1 MKKALSVI
9 IILLI
14 TFTAF
19 AQKRTVFI
27 NEFFNDI
34 DIPEGWNVTGGGK
47 NNWSISESNLAGGNA
62 NELKFSWTP
71 QHYGISRMV
80 TNAVD
85 LTNVNSVYLSF
96 KHFLNNHD
104 GENTIGVATSSDN
117 GNTWNIA
124 WSQSYSSTGG
134 FVINENI
141 STSDMGK
148 SNVLFCI
155 FFDGVSNTITSWHF
169 DDFMILT
176 QDDYNINLLSIDVNN
191 NLNAGETD
199 ITFTIQNEGISTVES
214 FEARYDIKGL
224 CSVTQTF
231 NTNMGTLD
239 SKQFTFDTPAVIPPG
254 TYNLSV
260 EITSINNNED
270 NYPNNN
276 IIEEE
281 LSVIMGLVDRKP
293 LIEHFSSST
302 CGPCVS
308 VNQSMLYLT
317 KQNKDKFTYVKYTTS
332 WPSPG
337 DPYHTEEGSERTY
350 FYWVSGVPQIYLDA
364 RDMGT
369 PITQIDLNERYD
381 AASYMDIK
389 GSFTTNGNTIK
400 VIADFMAY
408 KDIPSAKA
416 FVVVNE
422 KTTIGNNGSNG
433 EEEFHH
439 VMMKM
444 LSGTSG
450 SEISLKA
457 GEYKR
462 LEYSYDMSQTFVE
475 EMDDL
480 EVALWVQNLNDWEV
494 YNSNFAYEYS
504 EHPYPAKNLRLQENE
519 GNLDITWD
527 APESTTYTGFN
538 LYVNNV
544 LVKSNTNEMGY
555 TYENVGNY
563 CIVKVETLYGNR
575 KSVSIIKTYPTS
587 DDGNEDD
594 GNEDDGNEDD
604 GNEDDNVSIEENIS
618 SINIHPNPVND
629 KLYIETDIK
638 IEEVVVYDIFGRLQ
652 LSAISGQQSAIDVT
666 NLNNGIYFVK
676 IVTDNG
682 DIVKRFVKK

>member
-1 MKKALSVI
+1 MKKALSII

-34 DIPEGWNVTGGGK
+34 DIPEGWKVTGGGK

-281 LSVIMGLVDRKP
+281 
-293 LIEHFSSST
+293 
-302 CGPCVS
+302 
-308 VNQSMLYLT
+308 
-317 KQNKDKFTYVKYTTS
+317 
-332 WPSPG
+332 
-337 DPYHTEEGSERTY
+337 
-350 FYWVSGVPQIYLDA
+350 
-364 RDMGT
+364 
-369 PITQIDLNERYD
+369 
-381 AASYMDIK
+381 
-389 GSFTTNGNTIK
+389 
-400 VIADFMAY
+400 
-408 KDIPSAKA
+408 
-416 FVVVNE
+416 
-422 KTTIGNNGSNG
+422 
-433 EEEFHH
+433 
-439 VMMKM
+439 
-444 LSGTSG
+444 
-450 SEISLKA
+450 
-457 GEYKR
+457 
-462 LEYSYDMSQTFVE
+462 
-475 EMDDL
+475 
-480 EVALWVQNLNDWEV
+480 
-494 YNSNFAYEYS
+494 
-504 EHPYPAKNLRLQENE
+504 
-519 GNLDITWD
+519 
-527 APESTTYTGFN
+527 
-538 LYVNNV
+538 
-544 LVKSNTNEMGY
+544 
-555 TYENVGNY
+555 Y
-563 CIVKVETLYGNR
+563 CIVDPNVNIYKLNLAKDFITVCDRLYEERKVEEYKMISQHLKDFIRNRTL
-575 KSVSIIKTYPTS
+575 
-587 DDGNEDD
+587 EL
-594 GNEDDGNEDD
+594 
-604 GNEDDNVSIEENIS
+604 EENWQEHS
-618 SINIHPNPVND
+618 
-629 KLYIETDIK
+629 KLRLTKKDLEILKIKLKELRETI
-638 IEEVVVYDIFGRLQ
+638 
-652 LSAISGQQSAIDVT
+652 
-666 NLNNGIYFVK
+666 
-676 IVTDNG
+676 
-682 DIVKRFVKK
+682 